1 MELDLPVAA
10 TITQYWSGGQPM
22 AMFYSGCTDMKARSI
37 RLSGVQAGLHR
48 PPDAAPGSP
57 VAGAVSERENYLC
70 GIHTSGRVFGG

>member
-37 RLSGVQAGLHR
+37 RLSGVQA
-48 PPDAAPGSP
+48 APGSP